1 MKTVVGRKK
10 DASIHEPMERLV
22 TPRQC
27 DILRLISLGNTS
39 REIAMMLQISARTV
53 EVHRYNLMHKLNVRN
68 VAQLLTR
75 ALQLELLPCSKSGM
89 DLLTKQTV

>member
-1 MKTVVGRKK
+1 MRTVLGRKK
-10 DASIHEPMERLV
+10 DASMHEPMECLV
-22 TPRQC
+22 TPRQR

-39 REIAMMLQISARTV
+39 CEIGMMLQISARTV

-75 ALQLELLPCSKSGM
+75 ALQLELLPRSVGGM

>member
-1 MKTVVGRKK
+1 MRTVLGRKK
-10 DASIHEPMERLV
+10 DASMHEPRECLV
-22 TPRQC
+22 TPGQR

-39 REIAMMLQISARTV
+39 REIGLMLQISARTV

-75 ALQLELLPCSKSGM
+75 ALQLELLPRSVGGM